1 MCILPHFKKYI
12 WIKLLLQIIGI
23 SVMIFSIFHT
33 QKRKDNI
40 VFTKERMK
48 ISSTR
53 IGYFPTINCLYSMI
67 PRETREHMERVGRY
81 SELLFRALYDEN
93 RELINREFGENFLM
107 YSEEVFKYHDI
118 GRFFI
123 PISVLNK
130 VEKLTDEEFQ
140 MIKDHAV
147 NAVPA
152 IASVYKKPFPKDVM
166 VHMLNIAVYHHE
178 KWDGTGYPK
187 GMKGT
192 EIPLGARI
200 CAIADT
206 YDGITSW
213 KPYKKKQTTTDE
225 AVLIITKESGKQFDP
240 HLVDVFRS
248 CIFNS

>member
-1 MCILPHFKKYI
+1 M
-12 WIKLLLQIIGI
+12 
-23 SVMIFSIFHT
+23 
-33 QKRKDNI
+33 
-40 VFTKERMK
+40 FTKEKSK
-48 ISSTR
+48 ISSTHV
-53 IGYFPTINCLYSMI
+53 GYFPTINCLYSMI

-81 SELLFRALYDEN
+81 SEILFRALYEDN
-93 RELINREFGENFLM
+93 PQLIEKEFGVNFPI

-130 VEKLTDEEFQ
+130 VEKLTDDEFQ
-140 MIKDHAV
+140 IIKDHAV

-152 IASVYKKPFPKDVM
+152 VASIYKKPYPHDVM
-166 VHMLNIAVYHHE
+166 TQLLNIAVYHHE
-178 KWDGTGYPK
+178 KWDGGGYPK
-187 GMKGT
+187 GLKET

-213 KPYKKKQTTTDE
+213 KPYKKKQTTKDE
-225 AVLIITKESGKQFDP
+225 AVLIITKESGRQFDP

-248 CIFNS
+248 CIFNT

>member
-1 MCILPHFKKYI
+1 M
-12 WIKLLLQIIGI
+12 
-23 SVMIFSIFHT
+23 
-33 QKRKDNI
+33 
-40 VFTKERMK
+40 FTKEKSK
-48 ISSTR
+48 ISSTHV
-53 IGYFPTINCLYSMI
+53 GYFPTINCLYSMI

-81 SELLFRALYDEN
+81 SEILFRVLYEDN
-93 RELINREFGENFLM
+93 PQLIEKEFGVNFPI

-130 VEKLTDEEFQ
+130 VEKLTDAEFQ
-140 MIKDHAV
+140 IIKDHAI

-152 IASVYKKPFPKDVM
+152 VASIYKKPYPHDVM
-166 VHMLNIAVYHHE
+166 TQLLNIAVYHHE
-178 KWDGTGYPK
+178 KWDGGGYPK
-187 GMKGT
+187 GLKET

-213 KPYKKKQTTTDE
+213 KPYKKKQTTKDE
-225 AVLIITKESGKQFDP
+225 AVLIITKESGRQFDP

-248 CIFNS
+248 CIFNT